1 MATKYKKRNYEG
13 KLDSIYMY
21 DDADSSVNWSIPID
35 EANRHYQEYLEW
47 AKTNTIEDADGLTWD
62 DIRNE
67 RNKDYQEYLEWSKSN
82 TIDPVDSLTWA
93 DIRSTRDGIL
103 KSTDWTMT
111 TGATV
116 DQAQWAAYRQV
127 IRDIPQT
134 YKDKTPDDV
143 VWPTQPSTAGP
154 NS

>member
-1 MATKYKKRNYEG
+1 MAYPTDPIYKFVK
-13 KLDSIYMY
+13 DSISG
-21 DDADSSVNWSIPID
+21 DISCIKKQTGDSEPYQVIIIPLDENNID
-35 EANRHYQEYLEW
+35 YQEYIEW
-47 AKTNTIEDADGLTWD
+47 AKTNTAEDPDGLTW
-62 DIRNE
+62 N
-67 RNKDYQEYLEWSKSN
+67 
-82 TIDPVDSLTWA
+82 
-93 DIRSTRDGIL
+93 DIRSKRDGIL
-103 KSTDWTMT
+103 QSTDWTMT

-154 NS
+154 NT

>member
-1 MATKYKKRNYEG
+1 MAYPTNPIYKLVKDPFTNQVVSVSTQTAPNHAKCIPFDESNTDYQAYLLWVSEG
-13 KLDSIYMY
+13 NTAEA
-21 DDADSSVNWSIPID
+21 ADT
-35 EANRHYQEYLEW
+35 E
-47 AKTNTIEDADGLTWD
+47 TLTWD
-62 DIRNE
+62 SIR
-67 RNKDYQEYLEWSKSN
+67 
-82 TIDPVDSLTWA
+82 A
-93 DIRSTRDGIL
+93 TRDQIL
-103 KSTDWTMT
+103 RETDWTMT

-154 NS
+154 NT

>member
-1 MATKYKKRNYEG
+1 MAKYKLLEYNGQTVAILQQEDTPKNI
-13 KLDSIYMY
+13 LI
-21 DDADSSVNWSIPID
+21 SIPLD
-35 EANRHYQEYLEW
+35 QDNTQYQEYLEW
-47 AKTNTIEDADGLTWD
+47 AKTNTTETDDISLTWD
-62 DIRNE
+62 DIR
-67 RNKDYQEYLEWSKSN
+67 
-82 TIDPVDSLTWA
+82 A
-93 DIRSTRDGIL
+93 TRDGIL
-103 KSTDWTMT
+103 QSTDWTMT

-143 VWPTQPSTAGP
+143 VWPTQPSTKGP

>member
-1 MATKYKKRNYEG
+1 MTTSYKKWNSTSIGSDG
-13 KLDSIYMY
+13 KEVTSLACIQKKIDGVGVCMIPLDQ
-21 DDADSSVNWSIPID
+21 DNTD
-35 EANRHYQEYLEW
+35 YQEYLEW
-47 AKTNTIEDADGLTWD
+47 AKTNTTEEPDGLTWN
-62 DIRNE
+62 DIRAK
-67 RNKDYQEYLEWSKSN
+67 R
-82 TIDPVDSLTWA
+82 DSIL
-93 DIRSTRDGIL
+93 RD
-103 KSTDWTMT
+103 TDWTMT

-154 NS
+154 NT

>member
-1 MATKYKKRNYEG
+1 MATRYKLY
-13 KLDSIYMY
+13 
-21 DDADSSVNWSIPID
+21 ADSPDLGKINAIQRILDDGTITSIPMAED
-35 EANRHYQEYLEW
+35 NTDYEEYLEW
-47 AKTNTIEDADGLTWD
+47 VAEGNTAEAADEDTLTWD
-62 DIRNE
+62 SIR
-67 RNKDYQEYLEWSKSN
+67 
-82 TIDPVDSLTWA
+82 A
-93 DIRSTRDGIL
+93 TRDKIL
-103 KSTDWTMT
+103 RDTDWTMT

-154 NS
+154 NT